1 MNHSKWSASAMTR
14 WSTCA
19 GSIQLCEDLPRTES
33 VYSREGTVAHNLS
46 ERCFTGDL
54 FRPSDALDAVVDGV
68 KIDQEMVDAVN
79 TYIEYVDSLP
89 RKHGCTGG
97 CETHYEQTLKIDPV
111 KMSLDRSLQLFG
123 TADAI
128 FYKEEVEP
136 HPRKGERKSLTIEI
150 VDFKYG
156 KGVPVEIKGNLQLR
170 YYALGFLHKLMG
182 RKKILQNFLEDKC
195 LEIRLTI
202 VQPRAKHE
210 EGPIRTEYLSQQDIL
225 DFESQL
231 RSAIQHTLD
240 HPDDFVVGSHCR
252 FCPGKEICPTY
263 NQPMQEELTEV
274 DYLKISGNPKD
285 MSPDEFAEILEC
297 CDLLEAA
304 IKRHR
309 RYAEKLLES
318 GNRIPGWRLSP
329 TRPTRR
335 WSSEDQLR
343 QHLQTLEFDVQQKA
357 NLAALSP
364 SQLES
369 ILPSEDWDKIAHLV
383 ESRSSGTKLSFNG
396 PSAEEGLQLLL

>member
-1 MNHSKWSASAMTR
+1 MMHSKWSASGMPR
-14 WSTCA
+14 WSACP
-19 GSIQLCEDLPRTES
+19 GSIGLCEDLPRSES
-33 VYSREGTVAHNLS
+33 RYSREGTVAHNLS

-79 TYIEYVDSLP
+79 TYIDYVDSLP
-89 RKHGCTGG
+89 RLHNCTDG

-111 KMSLDRSLQLFG
+111 KLKLDRSLQLFG

-128 FYKEEVEP
+128 FYKEEVVP
-136 HPRKGERKSLTIEI
+136 HPTKGTQTNLMIEI

-156 KGVPVEIKGNLQLR
+156 KGVPVEIEGNLQLR

-182 RKKILQNFLEDKC
+182 LKKILRNFLKDKFI
-195 LEIRLTI
+195 EIRLTI
-202 VQPRAKHE
+202 VQPRAKHDS
-210 EGPIRTEYLSQQDIL
+210 GPIRTEVLHWQDIL

-231 RSAIQHTLD
+231 RSAIQDTLD
-240 HPDDFVVGSHCR
+240 HPNDFVVGPHCR

-285 MSPDEFAEILEC
+285 MTPDEFAEILEC
-297 CDLLEAA
+297 CDLLDAA

-318 GNRIPGWRLSP
+318 GNRIPGWKLSP

-335 WSSEDQLR
+335 WLSEDQLR
-343 QHLQTLEFDVQQKA
+343 QHLQSLEFDDQQKA

-369 ILPSEDWDKIAHLV
+369 ILPSGDWDKISHLV
-383 ESRSSGTKLSFNG
+383 ESRSSGMKLSFNG
-396 PSAEEGLQLLL
+396 PSAEDGLQLLL

>member
-1 MNHSKWSASAMTR
+1 
-14 WSTCA
+14 
-19 GSIQLCEDLPRTES
+19 

-89 RKHGCTGG
+89 RRHGCTGG

-195 LEIRLTI
+195 LQICLTI

-210 EGPIRTEYLSQQDIL
+210 DGPIRSEYLFQQDIL

-318 GNRIPGWRLSP
+318 GSKIPGWRLSP